1 MMSSIEA
8 KIQELKKQRRA
19 VILAHNYQLPEI
31 QDIADYV
38 GDSLG
43 LSRQATQTDAKVI
56 VFCGVDFMAETAAI
70 LNPNKTVLL
79 PDTTAGC
86 PMAMMID
93 AAQLRELKQ
102 QHPDSLVVCYVNSTA
117 AVKAECDYCCTS
129 GNAVKLVNSLPAD
142 REIIFVPDKFLGDYV
157 ATQTGRKM
165 ILWPGY
171 CPTHVRILDTMVT
184 QLKREHPGAIAM
196 AHPECTRPVRE
207 AADVV
212 CSTEGMCKYVAGS
225 GAKEFIICTELGMI
239 HRLKRENP
247 DKVFYPVGE
256 FAMCPNMKKNTLE
269 KVLWSLERME
279 HKVVVPAEIADK
291 ARLAVERMLAVT
303 A

>member
-1 MMSSIEA
+1 MTNRIEE
-8 KIQELKKQRRA
+8 KIQNLKKQRKA

-43 LSRQATQTDAKVI
+43 LSRQATQTDAEVI

-93 AAQLRELKQ
+93 AKQLRELKQ
-102 QHPDSLVVCYVNSTA
+102 RHPGAIVVCYVNSTA
-117 AVKAECDYCCTS
+117 EVKAECDYCCTS
-129 GNAVKLVNSLPAD
+129 GNAVKLVGGLPAD

-157 ATQTGRKM
+157 ATKTGRTM

-171 CPTHVRILDTMVT
+171 CPTHVRILDTSVL
-184 QLKREHPGAIAM
+184 QLKREHPIAIAM
-196 AHPECTRPVRE
+196 AHPECTRAVRE
-207 AADVV
+207 VADEV
-212 CSTEGMCKYVAGS
+212 CSTEGMCKFVAAS
-225 GAKEFIICTELGMI
+225 PAREFIICTELGMI

-247 DKVFYPVGE
+247 DKTFYPVGE
-256 FAMCPNMKKNTLE
+256 FALCPNMKKNTIE

-291 ARLAVERMLAVT
+291 ARKSVERMLQVVA
-303 A
+303 